1 MFRSLATRLTATYV
15 FAAIVLVVI
24 VSSAVTAFALSM
36 FGVASHETTD
46 EVARAV
52 PDDVKLELGRSHDL
66 VDAAPHIAQDL
77 LRPGVRVVVFA
88 TSGRQRRF
96 LASTFSD
103 GSGGTPTLIVAPKTV
118 TIRTLFRGPNVTT
131 IVGAAPFDAGG
142 PRDFVPGGPHDF
154 GAGGPGGGGPGGAP
168 FGFNFGGPGLM
179 TSGGPGGPP
188 GSNGRYERMTPF
200 PFFLN
205 IFLHLEPK
213 DVAFSGGRI
222 TIIPDPAPL
231 WRAINAFWVAMLPIG
246 IFVVCAAWVL
256 GRYITGQAL
265 RPLVETTASLN
276 RFGAGDFTPRPV
288 VTSDRNEIGELVRA
302 YNAAAAQVSAA
313 FDERRAAELEMR
325 QFVADAGHELRTPLT
340 VIMGFID
347 VLRRRGQVGGIN
359 EGGVSGKIYDTMLAE
374 SRRMKTLIDKLILLA
389 RLENSVPRELETVA
403 LGEVAGSVV
412 SAMQALGVKPRIA
425 LAVETGA
432 LVRGYENELHD
443 ALANLVE
450 NALKYAPESPVDVR
464 VYDDGPDV
472 ALDVVDR
479 GPGIPAAEQSQV
491 FARFYRGRDRVDTEG
506 FGLGLAIARRAVE
519 RAGGEILLASVP
531 GQGCRFTVRVPRAER
546 GESGTLA
553 V

>member
-1 MFRSLATRLTATYV
+1 
-15 FAAIVLVVI
+15 
-24 VSSAVTAFALSM
+24 
-36 FGVASHETTD
+36 
-46 EVARAV
+46 
-52 PDDVKLELGRSHDL
+52 
-66 VDAAPHIAQDL
+66 
-77 LRPGVRVVVFA
+77 
-88 TSGRQRRF
+88 
-96 LASTFSD
+96 
-103 GSGGTPTLIVAPKTV
+103 
-118 TIRTLFRGPNVTT
+118 
-131 IVGAAPFDAGG
+131 
-142 PRDFVPGGPHDF
+142 
-154 GAGGPGGGGPGGAP
+154 
-168 FGFNFGGPGLM
+168 
-179 TSGGPGGPP
+179 
-188 GSNGRYERMTPF
+188 MTPF

-205 IFLHLEPK
+205 VFLHLEPK
-213 DVAFSGGRI
+213 DVTFTGGRV

-347 VLRRRGQVGGIN
+347 VLRRRGQN
-359 EGGVSGKIYDTMLAE
+359 EGGVSAKIYDTMLAE

-389 RLENSVPRELETVA
+389 RLENPVPRELETVA
-403 LGEVAGSVV
+403 LGEVAGKVV
-412 SAMQALGVKPRIA
+412 SAMQALGAKPRIA

-450 NALKYAPESPVDVR
+450 NALKYAPDSPVDVR

-531 GQGCRFTVRVPRAER
+531 DQGCRFTVRIPRAER